1 MLATDFVLLTGFLG
15 SGKTTL
21 LVDFLRQPEAAD
33 TAVIVNEVG
42 QIDIDGAVIA
52 ADTGGLPMALLANG
66 CVCCSIA
73 NDLLYT
79 VEALIATREASG
91 QTPFRRIILECSG
104 LARPGPIIRALGE
117 LAPLGMRLSVVAACD
132 ATAAPF
138 GAATFETAAAQIAA
152 AGTLVLTKLD
162 QACGIAL
169 AERLRGINPL
179 AALVVEPD
187 PALRALAAFTAE
199 PAVGKPDLP
208 GIGHPR
214 VAVMTAQI
222 GAVAL
227 HAILEWLENL
237 AGLAGD
243 RMLRIKGVVRPSDT
257 GCCVLFQAVG
267 TAHSQPRP
275 FDGPA
280 EGLVIIAHD
289 LLPEEIMAMQ
299 PDFPVRLHTKAAGPF
314 QAAAAQRLIAS

>member
-1 MLATDFVLLTGFLG
+1 MTDFVLLTGFLG

-21 LVDFLRQPEAAD
+21 LVDFLRQAEAAD

-42 QIDIDGAVIA
+42 EIDIDGAVIA

-91 QTPFRRIILECSG
+91 AGPFRRIVLETSG
-104 LARPGPIIRALGE
+104 VARPGPIIRALGE

-132 ATAAPF
+132 ASAGEFGKAA
-138 GAATFETAAAQIAA
+138 FETAMAQIAA

-162 QACGIAL
+162 MADGAGL
-169 AERLRGINPL
+169 AGRLAAINPL
-179 AALVVEPD
+179 AAVVVEGD
-187 PALRALAAFTAE
+187 PARRALAAFTAE
-199 PAVGKPDLP
+199 PAVGVPDVLVA
-208 GIGHPR
+208 GHPR
-214 VAVMTAQI
+214 ISVMTARI
-222 GAVAL
+222 GEAPL
-227 HAILEWLENL
+227 GAILEWLENL

-243 RMLRIKGVVRPSDT
+243 RLLRLKGVVRPSDV
-257 GCCVLFQAVG
+257 GRGVLLQAVG
-267 TAHSQPRP
+267 TAYSQPRA

-280 EGLVIIAHD
+280 AGLVIIAHD
-289 LLPEEIMAMQ
+289 LGVEEIVAMQ
-299 PDFPVRLHTKAAGPF
+299 PDFPVTFESKTAGPF
-314 QAAAAQRLIAS
+314 RAPAVQRLRAL